1 MPGTSWPPVADAGG
15 TPASTCPEA
24 IVVVGLGYV
33 GLPLATAFAQK
44 GPVIGIDINAERVR
58 ALTRGHDATG
68 EVDDATLAE
77 LIQRRSI
84 AFTTSMLPLRE
95 ATFVIITVPTPITD
109 AKVPDL
115 SAIEAAADLIGP
127 CLQQGAVVVL
137 ESTVYP
143 GVTEDI
149 LAPRIER
156 MSRLRCGHDWHIGY
170 SPERI
175 NPGDRDHA
183 IDKVV
188 KVVSGMD
195 GATAERIARTYGAIC
210 TAGVHRAP
218 SIKVAEAAKVF
229 ENVQR
234 DLGIA
239 AVNELALICARLGI
253 HTADVLAAAG
263 TKWNFVPY
271 RPGLVGGHCI
281 GVDPHYLATC
291 AQQHGYHPEVILAG
305 RRVNEAMAG
314 HVADLMLEGLNAVGK
329 LPKQSRVLV
338 LGLTFKAN
346 VPDTRNSKVRDV
358 IARLRRFYVDVV
370 AHDPL
375 LSDAEVNDGFG
386 VRNAA
391 SLAEI
396 EPVDGIIVA
405 VLHDAFR
412 VLGRADVE
420 RLLRAP
426 SVVVDVSSHFADTL
440 AGVPEL
446 DYRSL

>member
-1 MPGTSWPPVADAGG
+1 MAQETIA
-15 TPASTCPEA
+15 
-24 IVVVGLGYV
+24 VVGLGYV

-44 GPVIGIDINAERVR
+44 GPVIGIDINAERIR
-58 ALTRGHDATG
+58 TLTHGHDATG
-68 EVDDATLAE
+68 EVDGETLTALLRE
-77 LIQRRSI
+77 RRI

-127 CLQQGAVVVL
+127 CLRSGAVVVL

-143 GVTEDI
+143 GVTEDV
-149 LAPRIER
+149 LVPRIER
-156 MSRLRCGHDWHIGY
+156 ASKRRCGSDWFIGY

-175 NPGDRDHA
+175 NPGDREHT

-188 KVVSGMD
+188 KVVAGMD
-195 GATAERIARTYGAIC
+195 AATTERIAQAYGTIC
-210 TAGVHRAP
+210 TAGVHRAS

-239 AVNELALICARLGI
+239 AVNELALICSRLGI
-253 HTADVLAAAG
+253 ATTDVLAAAG

-291 AQQHGYHPEVILAG
+291 AQQLGYHPEVILAG

-358 IARLRRFYVDVV
+358 IARLRRFHVDVI

-375 LSDAEVNDGFG
+375 LDREAINGGFG
-386 VRNAA
+386 VRNVT
-391 SLAEI
+391 SLDGLES
-396 EPVDGIIVA
+396 VDGIIVA
-405 VLHDAFR
+405 TLHDAFR
-412 VLGRADVE
+412 DLTPNMF
-420 RLLRAP
+420 RLLLRP
-426 SVVVDVSSHFADTL
+426 PGVVIDVSSHFATSL

>member
-1 MPGTSWPPVADAGG
+1 MSQQETIA
-15 TPASTCPEA
+15 
-24 IVVVGLGYV
+24 VVGLGYV

-44 GPVIGIDINAERVR
+44 GPVIGIDINMERVR
-58 ALTRGHDATG
+58 TLTHGHDATG
-68 EVDDATLAE
+68 EVDDATLAA
-77 LIQRRSI
+77 LLYDRRI
-84 AFTTSMLPLRE
+84 AFTTSPLPLRE
-95 ATFVIITVPTPITD
+95 ATFVIITVPTPITP

-115 SAIEAAADLIGP
+115 SAIESAADLIGP
-127 CLQQGAVVVL
+127 CLREGAVVVL

-143 GVTEDI
+143 GVTEDV
-149 LAPRIER
+149 LVPRIER
-156 MSRLRCGHDWHIGY
+156 ASKRRCGSDWFVGY

-175 NPGDRDHA
+175 NPGDHEHTVGT
-183 IDKVV
+183 VV

-195 GATAERIARTYGAIC
+195 AATTDRIAKTYGMIC
-210 TAGVHRAP
+210 AAGVHRAP

-253 HTADVLAAAG
+253 RTADVLAAAE
-263 TKWNFVPY
+263 TKWNFTRLY
-271 RPGLVGGHCI
+271 PGLVGGHCI

-291 AQQHGYHPEVILAG
+291 AQQLGYHPEVILAG

-358 IARLRRFYVDVV
+358 IARLRRFHVDVI

-375 LSDAEVNDGFG
+375 LSGTEAHDGFG
-386 VRNAA
+386 VRNIA
-391 SLAEI
+391 SLAEVD
-396 EPVDGIIVA
+396 PVDGIIVA
-405 VLHDAFR
+405 VPHDAFR
-412 VLGRADVE
+412 TLGRADIK

-426 SVVVDVSSHFADTL
+426 SVVVDVPSHFANAL